1 MGLKIFISLILFLLL
16 LPACL
21 APDAGMTNSSVLPST
36 ALSAPARMLK
46 LPKPRLTGV
55 ISLEESLANRR
66 SVREYSGQPLTLEE
80 VSQLLWAGQGITA
93 DFGGRT
99 APSAGALYPLEIYL
113 IAGTLDGLAPGVYKY
128 QPDGHALGVIQNKD
142 IREELAAAAL
152 SQAPVKDG
160 AIDLVISAVYGRT
173 TGKYGERGI
182 RYAQIEVGH
191 AAQNIVL
198 QATALDLGAVTIGA
212 FDDVR
217 VKALLAMPE
226 EESPLYIIP
235 IGHKRGG

>member
-1 MGLKIFISLILFLLL
+1 MALKVFISMILLL
-16 LPACL
+16 LFLPACP
-21 APDAGMTNSSVLPST
+21 AADSVTTGSSLMPS
-36 ALSAPARMLK
+36 SSPSGPAQTLK
-46 LPKPRLTGV
+46 LPEPRLTSAV
-55 ISLEESLANRR
+55 SLEESLANRR
-66 SVREYSGQPLTLEE
+66 SIREYSDQSLKLEE
-80 VSQLLWAGQGITA
+80 VSQLLWAAQGITA

-113 IAGTLDGLAPGVYKY
+113 IAGQVNNLSSGVYKY
-128 QPDGHALGVIQNKD
+128 QPDGHALIVVKNKD

-160 AIDLVISAVYGRT
+160 AVDLVISAVYERT
-173 TGKYGERGI
+173 TGKYGDRGI
-182 RYAQIEVGH
+182 RYVQIEVGH
-191 AAQNIVL
+191 AAQNVVL
-198 QATALDLGAVTIGA
+198 QATALGLGAVTIGA

-217 VKALLAMPE
+217 VKTLLALPD